1 MKKPTLPSKHWREL
15 VREIDPR
22 RLVSLVLN
30 NPEVRPT
37 IGGRY
42 RHWDSLR
49 HLEPPGDLT
58 SEEWWA
64 GVRMARTQISQPVPL
79 EDRER
84 RPFTIAL
91 PGVMLQMLQQ
101 VDKGASGQLA
111 LSEQVTSPATR
122 KRYLVSSLIEE
133 AITSS
138 QLEGAS
144 TSRRV
149 AKEMLR
155 SGRQPRTKS
164 EQMILN
170 NYRAMNFVGEHN
182 KASLTPEMVL
192 ELHRIVTE
200 DTLDDP
206 DAAGRL
212 QAHDE
217 DRVGVFDEYGE
228 LLHTP
233 PDAADLPHRLQTMC
247 DFANREDEND
257 DYLHPVVRSI
267 ILHFWLAYD
276 HPFIDGN
283 GRTARALFYWSML
296 HRGYWLTEFLTVSSI
311 LKKAPA
317 KYARSYLYTEWDDND
332 LTYFVLYQ
340 LEVLLRAIDELQ
352 KYLRR
357 KMRDVRDTE
366 QLLRTTDL
374 NHRQIALIGYA
385 LRTPG
390 ATFTFRTHQTSHNIA
405 YQSARNDLLDLE
417 ARGLVHKRKRGRAFT
432 FFPVDDLAE
441 QLRQS

>member
-1 MKKPTLPSKHWREL
+1 MTPPPWPDVPT
-15 VREIDPR
+15 
-22 RLVSLVLN
+22 
-30 NPEVRPT
+30 EVRA
-37 IGGRY
+37 
-42 RHWDSLR
+42 WLDSLNDIPTAPR
-49 HLEPPGDLT
+49 PIELDATAHN
-58 SEEWWA
+58 A
-64 GVRMARTQISQPVPL
+64 F
-79 EDRER
+79 ER
-84 RPFTIAL
+84 I
-91 PGVMLQMLQQ
+91 
-101 VDKGASGQLA
+101 
-111 LSEQVTSPATR
+111 
-122 KRYLVSSLIEE
+122 
-133 AITSS
+133 
-138 QLEGAS
+138 
-144 TSRRV
+144 
-149 AKEMLR
+149 
-155 SGRQPRTKS
+155 
-164 EQMILN
+164 
-170 NYRAMNFVGEHN
+170 
-182 KASLTPEMVL
+182 
-192 ELHRIVTE
+192 
-200 DTLDDP
+200 
-206 DAAGRL
+206 
-212 QAHDE
+212 
-217 DRVGVFDEYGE
+217 
-228 LLHTP
+228 
-233 PDAADLPHRLQTMC
+233 
-247 DFANREDEND
+247 
-257 DYLHPVVRSI
+257 
-267 ILHFWLAYD
+267 
-276 HPFIDGN
+276 HPFLDGN

>member
-1 MKKPTLPSKHWREL
+1 
-15 VREIDPR
+15 
-22 RLVSLVLN
+22 
-30 NPEVRPT
+30 
-37 IGGRY
+37 
-42 RHWDSLR
+42 
-49 HLEPPGDLT
+49 
-58 SEEWWA
+58 
-64 GVRMARTQISQPVPL
+64 
-79 EDRER
+79 
-84 RPFTIAL
+84 
-91 PGVMLQMLQQ
+91 
-101 VDKGASGQLA
+101 
-111 LSEQVTSPATR
+111 
-122 KRYLVSSLIEE
+122 
-133 AITSS
+133 
-138 QLEGAS
+138 
-144 TSRRV
+144 
-149 AKEMLR
+149 
-155 SGRQPRTKS
+155 
-164 EQMILN
+164 
-170 NYRAMNFVGEHN
+170 MNFVGEHN

-296 HRGYWLTEFLTVSSI
+296 HRGYWLTEFLTVSSV

-332 LTYFVLYQ
+332 LTYFVLHQ
-340 LEVLLRAIDELQ
+340 LGVMLRAIDELQ
-352 KYLRR
+352 EYLGR
-357 KMRDVRDTE
+357 KMREVRDTE
-366 QLLRTTDL
+366 QLLKTTNL
-374 NHRQIALIGYA
+374 NHRQVALIGYA

-417 ARGLVHKRKRGRAFT
+417 ALGLLRKRKTGRAFT

-441 QLRQS
+441 ELRQS

>member
-1 MKKPTLPSKHWREL
+1 MKKPTLPSKHWHEL
-15 VREIDPR
+15 VREIDPQ
-22 RLVSLVLN
+22 RLLSLVVN
-30 NPEVRPT
+30 NPEVRAT

-49 HLEPPGDLT
+49 HLDPPGDLT
-58 SEEWWA
+58 VEEWWA
-64 GVRMARTQISQPVPL
+64 GVRMARSQISQPLPL
-79 EDRER
+79 KDREG

-91 PGVMLQMLQQ
+91 PGAMLQMLQQ
-101 VDKGASGQLA
+101 VDTDASGQIA
-111 LSEQVTSPATR
+111 VSEQVTNPATR

-138 QLEGAS
+138 QLEGAT

-155 SGRQPRTKS
+155 SGRQPRTRS

-170 NYRAMNFVGEHN
+170 NYRAMNYVREHST
-182 KASLTPEMVL
+182 APLTPETVL
-192 ELHRIVTE
+192 ELHRIVT
-200 DTLDDP
+200 DGTLDDL

-212 QAHDE
+212 QTDDE
-217 DRVGVFDEYGE
+217 ERVGVFDEDGE
-228 LLHTP
+228 LLHAP
-233 PDAADLPHRLQTMC
+233 PEAADLPQRLQTMC
-247 DFANREDEND
+247 DFANGEAEDED
-257 DYLHPVVRSI
+257 HYVHPVVRSI

-296 HRGYWLTEFLTVSSI
+296 NRGYWLTEFVTVSSI

-340 LEVLLRAIDELQ
+340 LDVMLRAINELQ
-352 KYLRR
+352 RYLRR
-357 KMRDVRDTE
+357 KMHEVRDTE
-366 QLLRTTDL
+366 QLLKTTDL
-374 NHRQIALIGYA
+374 NHRQITLISYA

-405 YQSARNDLLDLE
+405 YQSARNDLLDLH
-417 ARGLVHKRKRGRAFT
+417 ARGLLYKRKTGRAFT
-432 FFPVDDLAE
+432 FLPVDDLAD
-441 QLRQS
+441 QLR

>member
-1 MKKPTLPSKHWREL
+1 MKKPTLPSKHWHEL
-15 VREIDPR
+15 VREIDPQ
-22 RLVSLVLN
+22 RLLSLVMN
-30 NPEVRPT
+30 NPEVRAT

-49 HLEPPGDLT
+49 HLDPPGDLT
-58 SEEWWA
+58 IEEWWA
-64 GVRMARTQISQPVPL
+64 GVRMARSQISQPLPL
-79 EDRER
+79 KDREG

-91 PGVMLQMLQQ
+91 PGAMLQMLQQ
-101 VDKGASGQLA
+101 VDTDASGQIA
-111 LSEQVTSPATR
+111 VSEQVTNPATR

-155 SGRQPRTKS
+155 SGRRPRTRS

-170 NYRAMNFVGEHN
+170 NYRAMNYVREHST
-182 KASLTPEMVL
+182 APLTPETVL
-192 ELHRIVTE
+192 ELHRIVT
-200 DTLDDP
+200 DGTLDDL

-212 QAHDE
+212 QTDDE
-217 DRVGVFDEYGE
+217 ERVGVFDEDGE
-228 LLHTP
+228 LLHAP
-233 PDAADLPHRLQTMC
+233 PEAADLPQRLQTMC
-247 DFANREDEND
+247 DFANGEAEDD
-257 DYLHPVVRSI
+257 DHYVHPVVRSI

-296 HRGYWLTEFLTVSSI
+296 NRGYWLTEFVTVSSI

-340 LEVLLRAIDELQ
+340 LDVMLRAINELQ
-352 KYLRR
+352 RYLRR
-357 KMRDVRDTE
+357 KMHEVRDTE
-366 QLLRTTDL
+366 QLLKTTDL
-374 NHRQIALIGYA
+374 NHRQITLISYA

-390 ATFTFRTHQTSHNIA
+390 ATFTFRTHQTSHTIA
-405 YQSARNDLLDLE
+405 YQSARNDLLDLH
-417 ARGLVHKRKRGRAFT
+417 ARGLLYKRKTGRAFT
-432 FFPVDDLAE
+432 FLPVDDLAD
-441 QLRQS
+441 QLR

>member
-1 MKKPTLPSKHWREL
+1 MKKPTLPSKHWHEL
-15 VREIDPR
+15 VREIDPQ
-22 RLVSLVLN
+22 RLLSLVMN
-30 NPEVRPT
+30 NPEVRAT

-49 HLEPPGDLT
+49 HLDPPGDLT
-58 SEEWWA
+58 IEEWWA
-64 GVRMARTQISQPVPL
+64 GVRMARSQISQPLPL
-79 EDRER
+79 KDREG

-91 PGVMLQMLQQ
+91 PGAMLQMLQQ
-101 VDKGASGQLA
+101 VDTDASGQIA
-111 LSEQVTSPATR
+111 VSEQVTNPATR

-155 SGRQPRTKS
+155 SGRRPRTRS

-170 NYRAMNFVGEHN
+170 NYRAMNYVREHST
-182 KASLTPEMVL
+182 APLTPETVL
-192 ELHRIVTE
+192 ELHRIVT
-200 DTLDDP
+200 DGTLDDL

-212 QAHDE
+212 QTDDE
-217 DRVGVFDEYGE
+217 ERVGVFDEDGE
-228 LLHTP
+228 LLHAP
-233 PDAADLPHRLQTMC
+233 PEAADLPQRLQTMC
-247 DFANREDEND
+247 DFANGEAEND
-257 DYLHPVVRSI
+257 DHYLHPVVRSI

-296 HRGYWLTEFLTVSSI
+296 NRGYWLTEFVTVSSI

-340 LEVLLRAIDELQ
+340 LDVMLRAINELQ
-352 KYLRR
+352 RYLRR
-357 KMRDVRDTE
+357 KMHEVRDTE
-366 QLLRTTDL
+366 QLLKTTDL
-374 NHRQIALIGYA
+374 NHRQITLISYA

-405 YQSARNDLLDLE
+405 YQSARNDLLDLH
-417 ARGLVHKRKRGRAFT
+417 ARGLLYKRKTGRAFT
-432 FFPVDDLAE
+432 FLPVDDLAD
-441 QLRQS
+441 QLR

>member
-1 MKKPTLPSKHWREL
+1 MKKPTLPSKHWHEL
-15 VREIDPR
+15 VREIDPQ
-22 RLVSLVLN
+22 RLLSLVMN
-30 NPEVRPT
+30 NPEVRAT

-49 HLEPPGDLT
+49 HLDPPGDLT
-58 SEEWWA
+58 IEEWWA
-64 GVRMARTQISQPVPL
+64 GVRMARSQISQPLPL
-79 EDRER
+79 KDREG

-91 PGVMLQMLQQ
+91 PGAMLQMLQQ
-101 VDKGASGQLA
+101 VDTDASGQIA
-111 LSEQVTSPATR
+111 VSEQVTNPATR

-155 SGRQPRTKS
+155 SGRRPRTRS

-170 NYRAMNFVGEHN
+170 NYRAMNYVREHST
-182 KASLTPEMVL
+182 APLTPETVL
-192 ELHRIVTE
+192 ELHRIVT
-200 DTLDDP
+200 DGTLDDL

-212 QAHDE
+212 QTDDE
-217 DRVGVFDEYGE
+217 ERVGVFDEDGE
-228 LLHTP
+228 LLHAP
-233 PDAADLPHRLQTMC
+233 PEAADLPQRLQTMC
-247 DFANREDEND
+247 DFANGEAEND
-257 DYLHPVVRSI
+257 DHYLHPVVRSI

-296 HRGYWLTEFLTVSSI
+296 NRGYWLTEFVTVSSI

-340 LEVLLRAIDELQ
+340 LDVMLRAINELQ
-352 KYLRR
+352 RYLRR
-357 KMRDVRDTE
+357 KMHEVRDTE
-366 QLLRTTDL
+366 QLLKTTDL
-374 NHRQIALIGYA
+374 NHRQITLISYA

-390 ATFTFRTHQTSHNIA
+390 ATFTFRTHQTRHNIA
-405 YQSARNDLLDLE
+405 YQSARNDLLDLH
-417 ARGLVHKRKRGRAFT
+417 ARGLLYKRKTGRAFT
-432 FFPVDDLAE
+432 FLPVDDLAD
-441 QLRQS
+441 QLR